1 MAAQLDW
8 RTGYRQR
15 SRLMR
20 RPDPHRAARRR
31 VRAWSRDLA
40 RLMLVVSLLVLG
52 ILAVEMGRKAMT
64 VMVHAQTAQA
74 GGQTAAQA
82 VATRG

>member
-1 MAAQLDW
+1 MAAASDW
-8 RTGYRQR
+8 RTGYRR
-15 SRLMR
+15 YPRPAR

-52 ILAVEMGRKAMT
+52 VLAVEMGRKAMT
-64 VMVHAQTAQA
+64 VMVHAQTAQTGA
-74 GGQTAAQA
+74 QVAAQPA
-82 VATRG
+82 AARG